1 MSKIFAIYPTDNQQS
16 TKFLNKINTYLKRN
30 LNENWHCYKVKF
42 TDLDHKRSVEESL
55 KFSTKFILFMGH
67 GRSDTLYGS
76 CANESNDFVSSE
88 AMESNF
94 QFYKNERFITSAN
107 IELFKNKIFFSFSC
121 NSNVNNS
128 KALGRIAIDKG
139 ILAFVGFGDIPT
151 DYNKDL
157 NFSKKGIE
165 IFKGLIT
172 KIIKESLFFSV
183 ENNYSVEKLVDL
195 IKLLTLKEI
204 QILIL
209 SKKCYR
215 NKNEIVKNL
224 YLFKNEIVIF
234 GNRFEKII

>member
-1 MSKIFAIYPTDNQQS
+1 M
-16 TKFLNKINTYLKRN
+16 
-30 LNENWHCYKVKF
+30 
-42 TDLDHKRSVEESL
+42 
-55 KFSTKFILFMGH
+55 
-67 GRSDTLYGS
+67 
-76 CANESNDFVSSE
+76 
-88 AMESNF
+88 
-94 QFYKNERFITSAN
+94 
-107 IELFKNKIFFSFSC
+107 
-121 NSNVNNS
+121 
-128 KALGRIAIDKG
+128 
-139 ILAFVGFGDIPT
+139 
-151 DYNKDL
+151 